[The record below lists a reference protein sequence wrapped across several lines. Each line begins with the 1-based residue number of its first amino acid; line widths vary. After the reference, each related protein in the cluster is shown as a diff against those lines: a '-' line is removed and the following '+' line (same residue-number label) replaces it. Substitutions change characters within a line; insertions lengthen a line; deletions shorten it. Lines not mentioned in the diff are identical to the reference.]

1 MTAEEFLR
9 SKGYD
14 AGEEPSE
21 GVKDLLD
28 EFGELSRKKETD
40 KTEILT
46 SVINH
51 IDSYVDKEM
60 ERFFK
65 WYKINEGSFYDGEQT
80 DKIVAEY
87 RRANKK
93 IRSGEI

>member
-9 SKGYD
+9 SKGHD
-14 AGEEPSE
+14 AGEEPLE
-21 GVKDLLD
+21 GIKDLLD
-28 EFGELSRKKETD
+28 EFGEISRKKETD
-40 KTEILT
+40 ILN
-46 SVINH
+46 SLINH
-51 IDSYVDKEM
+51 IDSYTDKEM
-60 ERFFK
+60 ERFFN

-93 IRSGEI
+93 IRSGKI